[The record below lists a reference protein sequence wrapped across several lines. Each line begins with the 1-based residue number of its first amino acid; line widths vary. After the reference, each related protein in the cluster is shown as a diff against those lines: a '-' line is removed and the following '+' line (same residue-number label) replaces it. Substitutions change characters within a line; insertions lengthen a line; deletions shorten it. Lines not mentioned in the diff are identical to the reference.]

1 VTILIVE
8 DETLTRLMLI
18 GELETR
24 GHTVVEAADADEA
37 LLVLR
42 TDQSIRLLFTD
53 MKMPGTIS
61 GLELVRIA
69 RAEYPAVKVVIGS
82 AHVGLSDWASE
93 ADAAF
98 EKPYELKQVVAKIVE
113 LIRPHLDRSLRH
125 GSDRIKRKPS
135 NSSALVLNSFA
146 RRRNSSLA

>member
-113 LIRPHLDRSLRH
+113 LIRPHLDRPT
-125 GSDRIKRKPS
+125 DAP
-135 NSSALVLNSFA
+135 LNGQ
-146 RRRNSSLA
+146 